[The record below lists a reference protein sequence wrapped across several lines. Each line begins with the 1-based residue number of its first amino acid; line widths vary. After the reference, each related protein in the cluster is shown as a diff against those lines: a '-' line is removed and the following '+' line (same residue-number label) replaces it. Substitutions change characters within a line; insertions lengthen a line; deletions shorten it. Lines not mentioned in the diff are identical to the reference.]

1 MSTTSRSA
9 AFIAALGILGCL
21 CATGLIGQVGTQ
33 PSLQLDTG
41 EHIFKSACIAC
52 HGPDGTGT
60 PQSTAGFERPRTF
73 PDFPQCAQT
82 TPEDD
87 TAWKSVITNG
97 GPSRGLSHIMP
108 SFKEALTAKQI

>member
-52 HGPDGTGT
+52 HGPEETGT
-60 PQSTAGFERPRTF
+60 PQSTAGIERPR
-73 PDFPQCAQT
+73 PCPVSAQCDQT
-82 TPEDD
+82 TPEDN
-87 TAWKSVITNG
+87 TAWTSVITNG
-97 GPSRGLSHIMP
+97 GPSRGFSHIMP
-108 SFKEALTAKQI
+108 SFKE